1 MRGHAC
7 TIMHHIVAGM
17 ENSNSGLWASLNALE
32 FIRKGLS
39 IYGDIS
45 CSCLSSYI
53 VNYCYTMLYMLPLLA
68 LQISTSSID
77 NWRTS
82 KLFEAASVKYIV
94 EKRWLQFLDFLVRH
108 CELGTGPCLNAFVN
122 ESFPWWSMMVSGI
135 QVSRWK
141 PS

>member
-1 MRGHAC
+1 
-7 TIMHHIVAGM
+7 MHHIVAGM
-17 ENSNSGLWASLNALE
+17 ENSNSGLWASLNAPE

-53 VNYCYTMLYMLPLLA
+53 VIQLYMLPLLA

-94 EKRWLQFLDFLVRH
+94 EKRH
-108 CELGTGPCLNAFVN
+108 CELGTGQCLNASVN
-122 ESFPWWSMMVSGI
+122 KVFRGGP
-135 QVSRWK
+135 
-141 PS
+141 